1 MATASDWPNSGPQ
14 GQTAR
19 KKLSFDPTINAGH
32 VLTAVITLAG
42 ALSAGMAAWTSIDKR
57 LNAIEMDQRYGRELQ
72 SQKDANQDIAI
83 RESMVRTQE
92 LISHIRSDIKDL
104 KDATRK

>member
-1 MATASDWPNSGPQ
+1 MATSDWPNSGPQ

-42 ALSAGMAAWTSIDKR
+42 ALSAGMAAWSSIDKR

-104 KDATRK
+104 KDTARK